1 MVCDNQAPHSLHFRN
16 FWSNSL
22 SHLPFLSFEIFN
34 IHPAAIIFLSFA
46 FLHPTARVGRRL
58 MLPLR
63 PNGEVSRARA
73 AASGLLPT
81 ALVGE
86 CRGINHFFR
95 FLSLFLPASLLCWT
109 QRSLAKTYG
118 GDFLRVFKIQTSM
131 YFLPGDSL
139 LVNSERV
146 YRCTCYCIYLIKKW
160 RTIGAQVL
168 TFFLWEWTLLQVPHV
183 RSIGTVQYAISNLT
197 QVFWIRHWKDRADAP
212 LK

>member
-1 MVCDNQAPHSLHFRN
+1 MTIRLPIHYILGISGAILCLIYRFCLLKFSIFILLQLFFLVLHFFIQQLGLVDASCCRWGQMGRCHVHVQPPLVS
-16 FWSNSL
+16 FPLHL
-22 SHLPFLSFEIFN
+22 SGSAVALTTSSDSFLF
-34 IHPAAIIFLSFA
+34 
-46 FLHPTARVGRRL
+46 
-58 MLPLR
+58 
-63 PNGEVSRARA
+63 
-73 AASGLLPT
+73 
-81 ALVGE
+81 
-86 CRGINHFFR
+86 
-95 FLSLFLPASLLCWT
+95 FLPASLLCWT

>member
-46 FLHPTARVGRRL
+46 FLHPTARVGRRF
-58 MLPLR
+58 MLQLR
-63 PNGEVSRARA
+63 PNGGVSRALW
-73 AASGLLPT
+73 SPSHCT
-81 ALVGE
+81 
-86 CRGINHFFR
+86 CRG
-95 FLSLFLPASLLCWT
+95 
-109 QRSLAKTYG
+109 KTYG
-118 GDFLRVFKIQTSM
+118 GDFLRVFKIQISM

-160 RTIGAQVL
+160 RSIGAQVL
-168 TFFLWEWTLLQVPHV
+168 TFFLWEWKLLQVPHV
-183 RSIGTVQYAISNLT
+183 HSIGTICH
-197 QVFWIRHWKDRADAP
+197 F
-212 LK
+212 